1 MDSSGKEKKKKKKS
15 WPTEE
20 RISDSEKGESFFFF
34 FSYFIRGRVDQR
46 GISSI
51 RGISVKLSSGS
62 RYYTSVGESW
72 KGIEGVKRK
81 AKKDTGNGRMRCS
94 TTESCT
100 QGNGLIPKTFESP
113 RFCSRRAQY
122 TGSDVVVSPPM
133 ISKSRMD
140 TEKKRG
146 KEKIG

>member
-34 FSYFIRGRVDQR
+34 PYFIRGRVDQR

>member
-1 MDSSGKEKKKKKKS
+1 MDSSGKEKKKKRRADRPKKES
-15 WPTEE
+15 LIVKRE
-20 RISDSEKGESFFFF
+20 RVFFFS
-34 FSYFIRGRVDQR
+34 SYFIRGRVDQR